1 MNSKEFL
8 SEDSSWN
15 ISQGDELANPRSREL
30 AKVINIRDYNLTD
43 KKQKNELKKIMN
55 SYSNNIISLND
66 DHNSSYAHI
75 VEIQIIAAE
84 YAPRQNMKLM
94 YIYHDNKPTKTWS
107 SYSGVSGREV
117 NLNTK
122 RGRDRL
128 RNILRQN
135 LLPIT
140 KRSDGGDL
148 NAGNH
153 WQKVDISTR
162 ASKSRDRIKP
172 NEIGAIYNKNQSW
185 WDQHPEIRNLI
196 NSYKAKIDATKDQT
210 TKNDLRRE
218 FERLRSDIINRVP
231 HIQMMNHQRDEK
243 DVQKPLRA
251 NDISTLI
258 NKARAR
264 NSGPNFLR
272 SFFPKRK
279 KEYLSAL
286 LNKFIDK
293 PNSPGQLYPFKIIDN
308 SQSRAMMTGSGIGTD
323 SSIATDFMEVVH
335 PVAVIT
341 GNYLGSARNYILNHL
356 GVRSYEELIKNAA
369 ISYGSNNTGKLIDS
383 AIYTKKG
390 NQVKKVQISSKE
402 GKGSPASAK
411 SLQVAYDEVMRNS
424 VSKKLWETEIE
435 PLENDD
441 DYQQSLTLIKLFTN
455 SKTQSWEDAVQAGL
469 TFNLI
474 TKEDVKLINNLAAQ
488 IKTKNDV
495 DKTKNDIDD
504 EEDEETTKKTK
515 KVEIPT
521 ATFERFSDELKDS
534 FNDSPYRGTNQ
545 FTKLISGIWNEVIK
559 DVNESEA
566 FGNLVVWLFNHS
578 ATIQVNTVVN
588 RNQSDNS
595 VSIVHII
602 GTWPT
607 TLVETAKLT
616 IGQQAGEAIRFDLI
630 VNGYKQTIGTT
641 PPNLSN
647 KYPLP
652 KKPDSYSKVADPYSK
667 KLRQSDLASQ
677 RRIKYTSLN
686 LPPVNANQTTNKVS
700 AAPAHQND
708 LLNFLNDYNINN
720 LTNLAKFGSDIIKN
734 DPSTFKDKN
743 RNSIDKSMNAFNA
756 MLKENQAYI
765 NLLDKK
771 AREIWNKQSK
781 SITETLR
788 LEDNHNA
795 NVINALFWTYHL
807 YSLKNNNSSPA
818 AISIAADN
826 VKNYFS
832 LLFGQF
838 VASGYKPKFEN
849 YFPSQANR
857 GRPIKYKTITLA
869 KPRQNDKKFNSF
881 LQTAKDILKNKYE
894 VKVENNQVKMTASDL
909 IWFERDINK
918 EGKKLVPKSVR
929 KRDTSKTRE
938 KAFRFQDIIVSSNS
952 TDTSAKM
959 TNESNILRGIFLVDS
974 Y

>member
-1 MNSKEFL
+1 
-8 SEDSSWN
+8 
-15 ISQGDELANPRSREL
+15 
-30 AKVINIRDYNLTD
+30 
-43 KKQKNELKKIMN
+43 
-55 SYSNNIISLND
+55 
-66 DHNSSYAHI
+66 
-75 VEIQIIAAE
+75 
-84 YAPRQNMKLM
+84 
-94 YIYHDNKPTKTWS
+94 
-107 SYSGVSGREV
+107 
-117 NLNTK
+117 
-122 RGRDRL
+122 
-128 RNILRQN
+128 
-135 LLPIT
+135 
-140 KRSDGGDL
+140 
-148 NAGNH
+148 
-153 WQKVDISTR
+153 
-162 ASKSRDRIKP
+162 
-172 NEIGAIYNKNQSW
+172 
-185 WDQHPEIRNLI
+185 
-196 NSYKAKIDATKDQT
+196 
-210 TKNDLRRE
+210 
-218 FERLRSDIINRVP
+218 
-231 HIQMMNHQRDEK
+231 
-243 DVQKPLRA
+243 
-251 NDISTLI
+251 
-258 NKARAR
+258 
-264 NSGPNFLR
+264 
-272 SFFPKRK
+272 
-279 KEYLSAL
+279 
-286 LNKFIDK
+286 
-293 PNSPGQLYPFKIIDN
+293 
-308 SQSRAMMTGSGIGTD
+308 
-323 SSIATDFMEVVH
+323 
-335 PVAVIT
+335 
-341 GNYLGSARNYILNHL
+341 
-356 GVRSYEELIKNAA
+356 
-369 ISYGSNNTGKLIDS
+369 
-383 AIYTKKG
+383 
-390 NQVKKVQISSKE
+390 
-402 GKGSPASAK
+402 
-411 SLQVAYDEVMRNS
+411 
-424 VSKKLWETEIE
+424 
-435 PLENDD
+435 
-441 DYQQSLTLIKLFTN
+441 
-455 SKTQSWEDAVQAGL
+455 
-469 TFNLI
+469 
-474 TKEDVKLINNLAAQ
+474 
-488 IKTKNDV
+488 
-495 DKTKNDIDD
+495 
-504 EEDEETTKKTK
+504 
-515 KVEIPT
+515 
-521 ATFERFSDELKDS
+521 
-534 FNDSPYRGTNQ
+534 
-545 FTKLISGIWNEVIK
+545 
-559 DVNESEA
+559 
-566 FGNLVVWLFNHS
+566 
-578 ATIQVNTVVN
+578 
-588 RNQSDNS
+588 
-595 VSIVHII
+595 
-602 GTWPT
+602 
-607 TLVETAKLT
+607 VETAKLT